1 MASIG
6 KSKNS
11 YYRSDDLKR
20 PFDNIKEAMG
30 LTGNADSN
38 YLTNLGKVSRWE
50 GTEMDNR
57 EKNSIWE
64 SLQDILPGMSG
75 EDAYTANLGLRNFGH
90 NREKAR
96 TEQALRGDRLRKA
109 GSEADSAESKADIEG
124 LRGFL
129 AQQIAAMGPP
139 VDKADY
145 DTSNPNEMRPYEDAL
160 ENSQLNPEILK
171 QIAQRFGILGDK
183 PHTTT
188 TDVTGTRGQ
197 AETGAKIRKEDS
209 LTEYNKERKKYV
221 GILGDKNVKLVEAR
235 IDSLKGMDEA
245 KKLLILN
252 KVMTNLA
259 NLHQNTLTQTGK
271 RLTDKKRQELIELQM
286 LTEIEKELTQ
296 EEKTE
301 NAWLRGVDIETGTD
315 LKEEKI
321 KTQEQQTA
329 KATSLASM
337 SAQEL
342 DKLPQKLKDEA
353 AKRTK
358 ELEKLDKDILKL
370 EQQTRTSASREDKV
384 KSEERLVNAKRLR
397 ENVKKDLD
405 RKLADARKILID
417 TQAGNWGTRTYNALM
432 YPNKHEKKVTATAAG
447 GTKPGDGRMTLNPN
461 GTVTPGSVNPEKTP
475 SLKPQDSM
483 PLVNALKRK
492 PDTGS
497 KGSFGVHNIMKNLEK
512 YFSGGEKGG
521 WIDQMVGGEEP
532 KPLTGEGNKILASLQ
547 GENTAGWKQPQ
558 IDAFVKKVVAQSG
571 GTVSPEEAKEI
582 LKQSMSN

>member
-1 MASIG
+1 MPTR
-6 KSKNS
+6 KSNNA
-11 YYRSDDLKR
+11 YYRSDDLKK
-20 PFDNIKEAMG
+20 PFDNIKQAMG

-38 YLTNLGKVSRWE
+38 YLTNLGKVSRYE

-96 TEQALRGDRLRKA
+96 TEQALRDDRVRKA
-109 GSEADSAESKADIEG
+109 GSEADLAKSKAGIGG

-160 ENSQLNPEILK
+160 KNSQLNPEILK
-171 QIAQRFGILGDK
+171 QLAQRFGILGDK

-188 TDVTGTRGQ
+188 TDVTGTRGT
-197 AETGAKIRKEDS
+197 AETGAKIRKDDS
-209 LTEYNKERKKYV
+209 YTAYNKEREKYV
-221 GILGDKNVKLVEAR
+221 GILGGKNVKLVEAR

-252 KVMTNLA
+252 KVMINLA
-259 NLHQNTLTQTGK
+259 NLHQDTLTKTGK
-271 RLTDKKRQELIELQM
+271 RLTDKKRQELLELQM

-301 NAWLRGVDIETGTD
+301 NEWSRGVDIETATD

-321 KTQEQQTA
+321 LSQKEVTRKA
-329 KATSLASM
+329 KSLADM
-337 SAQEL
+337 SAKEL
-342 DKLPQKLKDEA
+342 EKLPQKLKDDA

-358 ELEKLDKDILKL
+358 DLDKIDKDILKL

-384 KSEERLVNAKRLR
+384 KSEQKLVNAKRMR
-397 ENVKKDLD
+397 VNVQKSVD
-405 RKLADARKILID
+405 RILGDARKILID
-417 TQAGNWGTRTYNALM
+417 VQAGNWGTKTYNMLK
-432 YPNKHEKKVTATAAG
+432 YPNKREGKVTPTAAG
-447 GTKPGDGRMTLNPN
+447 GTTPQDGRMTLNPN
-461 GTVTPGSVNPEKTP
+461 GSVTPEEAP
-475 SLKPQDSM
+475 SLTPQDSGG
-483 PLVNALKRK
+483 
-492 PDTGS
+492 GS
-497 KGSFGVHNIMKNLEK
+497 SFGVQNIMKNLQK
-512 YFSGGEKGG
+512 FFGGGES
-521 WIDQMVGGEEP
+521 
-532 KPLTGEGNKILASLQ
+532 KPLTGESNKILSSLQ
-547 GENTAGWKQPQ
+547 GENTAEWEQPQ
-558 IDAFVKKVVAQSG
+558 IDAFIKQVVAQSG
-571 GTVSPEEAKEI
+571 GTVSPDEAKEI